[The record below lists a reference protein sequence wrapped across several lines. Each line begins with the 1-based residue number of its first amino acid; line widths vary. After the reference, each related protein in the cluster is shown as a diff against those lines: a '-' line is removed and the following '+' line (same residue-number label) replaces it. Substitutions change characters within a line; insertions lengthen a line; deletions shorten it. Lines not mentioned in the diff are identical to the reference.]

1 MPGFVVDCSVAVA
14 WCFEDEATPALDA
27 LLELV
32 QTEGAVVPA
41 WWTLEVT
48 NVLLLAA
55 RRGRIA
61 SEAVQERLAL
71 LDMLAIETDTQ
82 GLGAVWRSTVL
93 ALAQTE
99 ALTVYDP
106 VYLELAIRRGL
117 PLPSSD
123 KALRRAAAQRG
134 VPLAPAD
141 AVYGGPASCC
151 AQVNR
156 ADRP

>member
-55 RRGRIA
+55 RRGRTA

-99 ALTVYDP
+99 ALTVYDA

-117 PLPSSD
+117 PLASSD